1 MAGPGSAGEN
11 AVRKDGKLMVSKGLM
26 VQNPSGH
33 FEKFLLKF
41 VGNRVMRQRED
52 EAAQRIMLAAQSQ
65 LAPSGILSWLEEAI
79 CLWRVI
85 GKSF

>member
-33 FEKFLLKF
+33 FKNFLLKF

-52 EAAQRIMLAAQSQ
+52 EAAQRISAGCPVPAGSFRDFVLVR
-65 LAPSGILSWLEEAI
+65 GGNLSLE
-79 CLWRVI
+79 
-85 GKSF
+85 GD